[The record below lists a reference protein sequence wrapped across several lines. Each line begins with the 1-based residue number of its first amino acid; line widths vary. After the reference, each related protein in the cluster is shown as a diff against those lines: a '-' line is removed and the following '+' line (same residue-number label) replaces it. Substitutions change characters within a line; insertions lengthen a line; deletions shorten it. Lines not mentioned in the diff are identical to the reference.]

1 MSRGKCGAC
10 EHGAKKEMF
19 GNIAFVCT
27 KNPPI
32 VVPLPTQGTLAGQMG
47 IQLTS
52 LNPGVNPEDEY
63 GCWEKR
69 SADRQIQEEVIDK
82 TGKSRLVLV
91 GDDKSK
97 VNKEGF
103 QAASRPSF
111 KEPGRE

>member
-1 MSRGKCGAC
+1 MRGKCGAC
-10 EHGAKKEMF
+10 EHGTKKEMF
-19 GNIAFVCT
+19 GNVAFVCT

-69 SADRQIQEEVIDK
+69 SADRPVQEEIRDGK
-82 TGKSRLVLV
+82 TGKIHLISV
-91 GDDKSK
+91 
-97 VNKEGF
+97 
-103 QAASRPSF
+103 PSGPNR